1 MNDFSIL
8 LDRSA
13 MAQEIYELNKS
24 KKKNN
29 AIMFILRP
37 TQLNILGQ
45 VFRPIFTG
53 SITNLTNQY
62 VVLDKV
68 NIKMSNSPEFI
79 FPTSLTIPLNQIVTF
94 FEFDQN
100 ERFPLF

>member
-53 SITNLTNQY
+53 SIIKLILKCLIHLNL
-62 VVLDKV
+62 
-68 NIKMSNSPEFI
+68 
-79 FPTSLTIPLNQIVTF
+79 F
-94 FEFDQN
+94 F
-100 ERFPLF
+100 LLL